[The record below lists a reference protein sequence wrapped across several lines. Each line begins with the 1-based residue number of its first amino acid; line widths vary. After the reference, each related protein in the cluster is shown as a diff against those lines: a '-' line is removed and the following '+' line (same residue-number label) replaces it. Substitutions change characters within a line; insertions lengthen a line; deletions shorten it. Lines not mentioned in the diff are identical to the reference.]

1 MQKKLPF
8 TQRNSSCHEFFIFRL
23 YFVSGSVL
31 SMVTNRAYFKE
42 TEWPLQGVSLN
53 INLATYRRNVGIKF
67 FPAENK
73 TFFFAFVLLQSCLKE
88 SAGNNVT
95 ISSLAV
101 IKHLHNVAAEIKPQ
115 IHMVNVL
122 GEKIYADFNYYS

>member
-1 MQKKLPF
+1 MLALNSFQQKTKL
-8 TQRNSSCHEFFIFRL
+8 
-23 YFVSGSVL
+23 
-31 SMVTNRAYFKE
+31 
-42 TEWPLQGVSLN
+42 
-53 INLATYRRNVGIKF
+53 
-67 FPAENK
+67 
-73 TFFFAFVLLQSCLKE
+73 FFFAFVLLQSCLKE

-101 IKHLHNVAAEIKPQ
+101 IKHLHNVAAEINPQ